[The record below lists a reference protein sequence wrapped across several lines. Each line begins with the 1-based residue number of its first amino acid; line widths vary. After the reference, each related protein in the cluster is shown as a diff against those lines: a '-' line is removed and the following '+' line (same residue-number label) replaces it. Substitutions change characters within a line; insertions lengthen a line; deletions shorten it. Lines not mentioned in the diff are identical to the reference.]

1 MFSFS
6 ADEKAKSSLCF
17 SYLLLICILISCSSF
32 ANAQNYTTDW
42 NLSPSASTPYEQ
54 FGQVVATDGAFVVV
68 GVSANSTTSLVF
80 IFEKGTVGGDDVYT
94 LNSQLSGQACSAY
107 GSAVAIHGS
116 TIVVG
121 APDFSHNNLLMGAV
135 YVYTYSG
142 STWTPSSSLPV
153 IYPTDTSLPSSVVG
167 NAGDEFGCSVAV
179 LHNLFLAVGA
189 KSASTRGD
197 E

>member
-1 MFSFS
+1 MFSFR

-17 SYLLLICILISCSSF
+17 SYLLLIFILISCSSF
-32 ANAQNYTTDW
+32 ANAQTYTTDW
-42 NLSPSASTPYEQ
+42 NLSSGASTPYEQ

-142 STWTPSSSLPV
+142 STWTSSSTL
-153 IYPTDTSLPSSVVG
+153 YPTDTSLANSKVG